1 MSSYGLKEKVFYLNW
16 MTFELRVVLLNEDA
30 WFSCTV
36 LPQGSHLWEFR
47 TQASGTSMGG
57 RESGRWAPLLAS
69 EKVWRSDRREASR
82 LDVSRGRYYVSYRE
96 RITGALS
103 PPPILLSPTSL
114 FPLPPFAAVQAAD
127 SLKQQQVALC
137 MFSLFP
143 HPTVTGAEA

>member
-103 PPPILLSPTSL
+103 PPHSL
-114 FPLPPFAAVQAAD
+114 VPHLAVPPASICCSAGCRQPQAAAG
-127 SLKQQQVALC
+127 SFVHV
-137 MFSLFP
+137 FSVP
-143 HPTVTGAEA
+143 PSHCDRG